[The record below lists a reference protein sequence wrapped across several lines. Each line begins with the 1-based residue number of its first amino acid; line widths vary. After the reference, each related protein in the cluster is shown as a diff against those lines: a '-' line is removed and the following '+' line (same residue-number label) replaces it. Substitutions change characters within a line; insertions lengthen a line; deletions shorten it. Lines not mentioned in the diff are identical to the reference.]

1 MNELIEKLTD
11 RFEIECHLSFDCI
24 EREKFEQAIQT
35 ACKAQRNACARVYE
49 RDYIDKGGY
58 NIHDYIVDAEI
69 ERCDY
74 E

>member
-11 RFEIECHLSFDCI
+11 RFETECHLSFDCI
-24 EREKFEQAIQT
+24 EREKFEQAIQI
-35 ACKAQRNACARVYE
+35 ACQAQRNACARAYVSANF
-49 RDYIDKGGY
+49 DF
-58 NIHDYIVDAEI
+58 DACEDIKNAKI